1 MSTRISL
8 SRTSTTRPRTTSPS
22 STSLTP
28 RLNQYSMLSSVAS
41 TSFDTPTR
49 VFDFRFSV
57 SMTPPLL
64 RIYFVGCA
72 LAPRRPTS
80 QRYYRATTS
89 PAEPADPG
97 VDRSLASSPGPLHDT
112 PPCARRHPLS
122 FPRGAPRPCAP
133 A

>member
-8 SRTSTTRPRTTSPS
+8 SRTSPTRPRTPSPS

-41 TSFDTPTR
+41 TSFDTPAR

-64 RIYFVGCA
+64 RIYFVGRA
-72 LAPRRPTS
+72 LLPRSAS
-80 QRYYRATTS
+80 QPCLRTS
-89 PAEPADPG
+89 PAGPGADRP
-97 VDRSLASSPGPLHDT
+97 LASSPGPLHDT
-112 PPCARRHPLS
+112 PPYARRHPLS
-122 FPRGAPRPCAP
+122 CPPGPPPSCAP